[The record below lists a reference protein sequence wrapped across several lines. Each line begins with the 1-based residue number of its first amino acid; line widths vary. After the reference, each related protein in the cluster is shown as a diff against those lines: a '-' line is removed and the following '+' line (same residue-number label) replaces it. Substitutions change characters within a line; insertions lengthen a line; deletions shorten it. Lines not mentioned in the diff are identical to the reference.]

1 MSIKEPTGEE
11 PSFHT
16 FPSDFTFKVFGHDD
30 DAFKQ
35 AAQSIVEKNFPHWTK
50 SDSNWTEKMSK
61 GHKFLC
67 LSITVHADNKAQVDA
82 TYQALT
88 DAPEVLMSI

>member
-1 MSIKEPTGEE
+1 MNSQETTSEE
-11 PSFHT
+11 HSFHT

-30 DAFKQ
+30 NTFKQ
-35 AAQSIVEKNFPHWTK
+35 AAQSIIEQNFPHWKK
-50 SDSNWTEKMSK
+50 SDNNWMEKMSK

-67 LSITVHADNKAQVDA
+67 LSITVHADSKSQVDA